1 MFETSV
7 GKRLKEERL
16 RLRLSQE
23 ALGEAGGV
31 GKNAQI
37 KYEKDERAPDTQYLV
52 GIHQAGVDVLYV
64 VGGVRSVSAGASQA
78 EFDVLRQAL
87 QERGSEGGDAEITA
101 AYTKLYQQ
109 RIASGIDPG
118 MTITDRHRK
127 LISAF
132 DAASES
138 GKKMIERVAQLEGAR
153 GRPKATNKTSVRS
166 VEIHGDGNVIG
177 NNNKTTNKG

>member
-23 ALGEAGGV
+23 TLGEAGGV

-37 KYEKDERAPDTQYLV
+37 KYEKDERAPDTHYLV
-52 GIHQAGVDVLYV
+52 GINAAGVDVLYV
-64 VGGVRSVSAGASQA
+64 VCGVRSINTASSPA

-87 QERGSEGGDAEITA
+87 EKRGVTDADAEITA
-101 AYTKLYQQ
+101 AYSRLYQQ

-118 MTITDRHRK
+118 LTITDRHRK

-153 GRPKATNKTSVRS
+153 GRSKPANKTSVRS